1 MGNKNKIQQKLHSL
15 FISEDATPAIS
26 MNNSIRNQNNK
37 INKKGLSDTSKEL
50 TNYEKGLGKE
60 EAGGD
65 KIPVNK
71 FNYTNEDE
79 VEYHNEIEIRNG
91 MEMLEYDREPSEG
104 FKKRNKEAIEGST
117 RMGNKGGKEVGN
129 AQETFG
135 ASSDDFGKN
144 FNRISKSSFDKR
156 IKAEKGIYSFGDDVE
171 STTESNKGNKT
182 IVKHSMFENK
192 ENNNKLTEN
201 NKMKRLKFKK
211 EFNGLGNA
219 LKLIPESYK
228 TNNKVFEMTDGNE
241 SYRIRWEG
249 SNNGKPVVLV
259 ASDKNLVNED
269 ITRMKQLFGYKSQDT
284 LGIVKGNERINENK
298 VFGSILD
305 KTKKL
310 LSEGSDMEGVKATEG
325 NWDEVTK
332 KAPEATKHI
341 HGSVSK
347 DTPIAKA
354 TAGNPDKAKK
364 QAPEAKKPLKS
375 SSGKNIESQADYN
388 EGNFDEVT
396 KKAPEATKHINSGK
410 TKMSAV
416 KKETTE
422 MPKNKVKQAPEAKK
436 HIKESDYMST
446 EGRMNL
452 DELDYM
458 DENMYE
464 GMYEDMH
471 EDMYEGMYEGMD
483 EGIYEDM
490 DGDIDENIYEIEVS
504 ESNYPPGAEYDPRAP
519 WNQDEDEDEDDE
531 WWNAMTR
538 GDEKRKADL
547 EDREDEEDV
556 EDVEDNYSY
565 SDEENRFYR
574 EEDLD
579 DIVYEVTLDDEEED
593 ETDTEEET
601 EDEELEIEDK
611 PEIEDD
617 SMIELEPSD
626 VDLNKEKSPENF
638 IGDSNKAML
647 LRNADNPS
655 EYIVKKGNTMY
666 SVPSQFLDR
675 YATSKNRA
683 ERIFTA
689 IEDSQEDSGLD

>member
-1 MGNKNKIQQKLHSL
+1 MSNKNKIQKKLHDL
-15 FISEDATPAIS
+15 FISEDVTPGIT
-26 MNNSIRNQNNK
+26 MNNSIRKQNNT
-37 INKKGLSDTSKEL
+37 INKKGLSDTTKNL
-50 TNYEKGLGKE
+50 TKYEKGLGKE

-65 KIPVNK
+65 KMPVNK

-104 FKKRNKEAIEGST
+104 FKKRNKEAVEGST

-144 FNRISKSSFDKR
+144 YNKISKSSFDKR
-156 IKAEKGIYSFGDDVE
+156 LNSKKGIYSFGDDVE
-171 STTESNKGNKT
+171 NIATTNKGNKT

-192 ENNNKLTEN
+192 DNNNKLTEN
-201 NKMKRLKFKK
+201 NKMKRLNFKK

-228 TNNKVFEMTDGNE
+228 TNNKIFEMTDGNE

-269 ITRMKQLFGYKSQDT
+269 IIRMKQLFGYKSQDT
-284 LGIVKGNERINENK
+284 LGLVKGNERINENK
-298 VFGSILD
+298 VFGTILD

-341 HGSVSK
+341 HGSVTK

-396 KKAPEATKHINSGK
+396 KKAPEATKHIKSGK
-410 TKMSAV
+410 TKMSVV
-416 KKETTE
+416 KKESTD

-446 EGRMNL
+446 DGRMNV

-464 GMYEDMH
+464 GMYEDMGGY
-471 EDMYEGMYEGMD
+471 M
-483 EGIYEDM
+483 
-490 DGDIDENIYEIEVS
+490 DENIYEIEVN
-504 ESNYPPGAEYDPRAP
+504 ESDYDYDNDPRAP
-519 WNQDEDEDEDDE
+519 YNQTDDDEDEDDK
-531 WWNAMTR
+531 WWDDMTR
-538 GDEKRKADL
+538 GDEEYSRSKEEGDDYKYYDEENTFYNKEDL
-547 EDREDEEDV
+547 DEVIYEIEVDDEED
-556 EDVEDNYSY
+556 DLID
-565 SDEENRFYR
+565 SD
-574 EEDLD
+574 
-579 DIVYEVTLDDEEED
+579 
-593 ETDTEEET
+593 EET
-601 EDEELEIEDK
+601 EDETED
-611 PEIEDD
+611 ETETEDD
-617 SMIELEPSD
+617 SVTELEPSD
-626 VDLNKEKSPENF
+626 VDLSKEKSPENV
-638 IGDSNKAML
+638 IGDSNRAML

-655 EYIVKKGNTMY
+655 EYMIKKGNTMY
-666 SVPSQFLDR
+666 SVPSELLDR
-675 YATSKNRA
+675 YSSSKNRA
-683 ERIFTA
+683 ERIFMA
-689 IEDSQEDSGLD
+689 IEDSQEDSRLD